1 MRTGTARGLLFTVS
15 LTLLAALA
23 ACGREANL
31 ACDEPRRYQQSVV
44 NERLK
49 TPDDLDVPEANLEMP
64 LPQANP
70 RPERPKGSPC
80 LELPPR
86 ISPLGE

>member
-49 TPDDLDVPEANLEMP
+49 TPDDLDAPEANLEMP